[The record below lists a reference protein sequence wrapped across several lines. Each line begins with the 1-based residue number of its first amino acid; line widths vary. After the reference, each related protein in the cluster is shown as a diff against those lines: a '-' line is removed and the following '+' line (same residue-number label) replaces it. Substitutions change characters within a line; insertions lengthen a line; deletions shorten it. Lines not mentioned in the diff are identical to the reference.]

1 MRKIAVEFLDDNSE
15 IEIACYGADSDWVCR
30 LTDPLTQPKGS
41 VSDAFAPFPDLGFLW
56 FREVDRLWVVSGM
69 VNRSVFQDEAWF
81 DDLLYRISDEIY
93 LRDYS
98 PARRIEFVSVDVTVM
113 FDGERGRERF
123 RGGEVEKK
131 WQCQQAITPL
141 EKDVRVACAFPAGVA
156 KG

>member
-1 MRKIAVEFLDDNSE
+1 MMRKITVEFLDDSE
-15 IEIACYGADSDWVCR
+15 IEVACYGADSDWVCR

-56 FREVDRLWVVSGM
+56 FREVDRVWVVSGM

-98 PARRIEFVSVDVTVM
+98 PARRIEFVSVDITVM
-113 FDGERGRERF
+113 FDGERGRDRF

-131 WQCQQAITPL
+131 WQKKWQLQQTITPL
-141 EKDVRVACAFPAGVA
+141 ENEEATAGES
-156 KG
+156 